1 MNDQAKVNG
10 HEDLP
15 VTGFDVQHTP
25 GETRTCHNYW
35 CNYKTDRP
43 LSRCPECG
51 RPLLNAQTYRIL
63 GWVLVFIG
71 LLLSI
76 AGASLLIF
84 AAPKFVGE
92 LGVKLFVWGVFGF
105 LLAVGLTTMTAGFW
119 QALLGERSQSLM
131 KIVVALVIAI
141 MLIVTIGTAVL

>member
-1 MNDQAKVNG
+1 MNDQTKVNG
-10 HEDLP
+10 HEGLP
-15 VTGFDVQHTP
+15 VTRLDVQHTP
-25 GETRTCHNYW
+25 SETRTCHNYW

-63 GWVLVFIG
+63 GWVLVVVG

-76 AGASLLIF
+76 TGASLLIF
-84 AAPKFVGE
+84 AAPKLVGG

-105 LLAVGLTTMTAGFW
+105 LLAVGLTTMSAGFW
-119 QALLGERSQSLM
+119 QALFGKRSQPLM
-131 KIVVALVIAI
+131 KVVIALAIAI